1 MNNTVSLIGLHMGC
15 FTLHN
20 VEGMR
25 VERSWALA
33 KFIVASFS
41 WPQTHFSYLCAFET
55 SSLKITTKKLQPSPS
70 LYFKKTKK
78 SRWARE
84 RSCLSKQSWQ
94 VFTEEII
101 EFSSIPGRHPCQ
113 ESQLLSVLS
122 WTALRHSVNQW
133 ETKHLLLSTLFLHS
147 SRFFFVILS
156 VLYLWTLNTWHGIYK
171 IQTFVKLVYRMQCLL
186 V

>member
-1 MNNTVSLIGLHMGC
+1 MECDCCTALCWGPAWKECSLWFCYNIVIMMNITVSLIGLHMGC

-41 WPQTHFSYLCAFET
+41 WPQTHFSYLCAFEI
-55 SSLKITTKKLQPSPS
+55 SSLKITAKKLQPSPS

-101 EFSSIPGRHPCQ
+101 EFSSIPGCHPCQ
-113 ESQLLSVLS
+113 GSQLLSVLS

-133 ETKHLLLSTLFLHS
+133 ETKHLL
-147 SRFFFVILS
+147 RI
-156 VLYLWTLNTWHGIYK
+156 YLIF
-171 IQTFVKLVYRMQCLL
+171 TF
-186 V
+186 